1 MAARNLKDHALAAS
15 LSRLQDL
22 LSDKSLQD
30 PKVASDEAASFN
42 REKLVNVAR
51 TLRTLLN
58 QSSASTVSEAGLSQ
72 INANLQQP
80 IAELTAFVSNLNV
93 GHLANAVSYIDQN
106 VLSYTWAF
114 FSKLTPSTKAEVAEA
129 FDSIQSR
136 SRETFAMLEEQ
147 NDELRRRVSEL
158 VAQINA
164 QEARLSEA
172 QDASAKSKAEMAAA
186 LASLQETF
194 SKDQTQ
200 RNSDHAEL
208 LKQLKTEF
216 STSKSEYINAAQ
228 QVIAALDGHR
238 NDAARIVQVV
248 GDIGV
253 TGNYQ
258 TIANKESR
266 QANIWRWITVGLF
279 ACGLAMAALTFY
291 KFYHE
296 PVTQDNTLAIAVR
309 LLYALAIAAPA
320 LYTARESARHR
331 TNADRARQTELEL
344 ASLGPFI
351 ELLDEK
357 DKHAI
362 RKSLISTYFGRPVD
376 PHEVRTVLDPSNQ
389 N

>member
-1 MAARNLKDHALAAS
+1 
-15 LSRLQDL
+15 LQHL
-22 LSDKSLQD
+22 LNNKYLQD

-114 FSKLTPSTKAEVAEA
+114 FPKLTPSTIAEVTEA

-136 SRETFAMLEEQ
+136 SRETFAILDEK
-147 NDELRRRVSEL
+147 NDELRNRVSEL

-164 QEARLSEA
+164 QETRLSEA
-172 QDASAKSKAEMAAA
+172 QDASAKSKADMAAA
-186 LASLQETF
+186 LASLQEIF

-208 LKQLKTEF
+208 LQQLKTEF
-216 STSKSEYINAAQ
+216 ATSKSDYLNAAQ
-228 QVIAALDGHR
+228 QAISALDGHR
-238 NDAARIVQVV
+238 NDAARIVEVV

-258 TIANKESR
+258 TIANKESK

-279 ACGLAMAALTFY
+279 ACGLTMAALTFY

-296 PVTQDNTLAIAVR
+296 PVTPDNTLAIAVR

-320 LYTARESARHR
+320 FYTARESARHR

-357 DKHAI
+357 DKHEI